1 MKQLNNL
8 LFLLLCFTTS
18 ITSYAQFTVNERS
31 IIYDKVSDRYM
42 VSIPEN
48 AFGTDYKAKIAL
60 DATTGWSNLSIE
72 DTDIADSYSFK
83 QVEGNKIYKFHAQK
97 GDKEI
102 SGQLTFTFL
111 PLLVME
117 GTFGYDYAQGN
128 ISLLSPDV
136 AEPTNSFVKIKWR
149 GGSTNTAD
157 KHKRNYKIKTLNEN
171 GKKQEISLL
180 GMREDNNWILDAGQ
194 VDLFR
199 LRNRIATEIWN
210 DFSTKPYYV
219 SKEPKAKS
227 GVVGKVV
234 EVILNNEYRGI
245 YSLTEAMDR
254 KELKLKKYDDKN
266 QEFHGQLWKISS
278 WDKSTFWDIEKDY
291 DNTQETWHAFET
303 KYPDIEDVNP
313 TDYSPLYEAID
324 FVANSNDET
333 FKKEVANYFDIP
345 VIIDYQLFL
354 ETLKPI
360 DNCGKNMYWGIY
372 DVAKDKKLTL
382 AIWDL
387 DASVG
392 QDWHCSTPLHPDYVS
407 PDTELGIK
415 EAFNLYTR
423 LSTLNVD
430 NYNQKVADRYHEL
443 RKTYFSEENIISK
456 YQSYYDMLEKSG
468 AASREESKW
477 SKDSDIGGYPLN
489 FKNEIEYIK
498 NWIIN
503 RLKYLDA
510 TQFTLSTDISEIHQ
524 EENTVQKNIY
534 NIMGQK
540 VEKAYRGLI
549 IKNGKKFYTKNNEQ
563 QIKYD

>member
-72 DTDIADSYSFK
+72 GTDIADSYSFK
-83 QVEGNKIYKFHAQK
+83 QVEGNKIYKFHAK
-97 GDKEI
+97 KDDKEI
-102 SGQLTFTFL
+102 NGQLTFTFL

-210 DFSTKPYYV
+210 DFSTKPYYA

-227 GVVGKVV
+227 GVAGKVV

-266 QEFHGQLWKISS
+266 QEFHGQLWKVSS
-278 WDKSTFWDIEKDY
+278 WDKSTFWEIEKDY

-313 TDYSPLYEAID
+313 TDYNPLYEAID

-443 RKTYFSEENIISK
+443 RKTYFSEENLIAK
-456 YQSYYDMLEKSG
+456 YQNHYDMLAKCG
-468 AASREESKW
+468 AANREERKW
-477 SKDSDIGGYPLN
+477 SEDSDIGGYPLN
-489 FKNEIEYIK
+489 FKQEIEYIK
-498 NWIIN
+498 NWIIQ
-503 RLKYLDA
+503 RLNYLDT
-510 TQFTLSTDISEIHQ
+510 TQFPSTNGI
-524 EENTVQKNIY
+524 
-534 NIMGQK
+534 QK
-540 VEKAYRGLI
+540 VLSFKKTRSTETYNMLGLKVNTSYKGIKI
-549 IKNGKKFYTKNNEQ
+549 INGKKYYISQ
-563 QIKYD
+563 

>member
-1 MKQLNNL
+1 MKRLYC
-8 LFLLLCFTTS
+8 LFIIILCLAIS
-18 ITSYAQFTVNERS
+18 IPSYAQFTINGKH
-31 IIYDKVSDRYM
+31 IIYDKQNDTYM
-42 VSIPEN
+42 ACIPED
-48 AFGTDYKAKIAL
+48 AFGKDYEAIILLDIAS
-60 DATTGWSNLSIE
+60 DWSDLSI
-72 DTDIADSYSFK
+72 DGTQIAYSYTFK
-83 QVEGNKIYKFHAQK
+83 QVEGNKLYSIHARK
-97 GDKEI
+97 GNKEI
-102 SGQLTFTFL
+102 NTKITFTFL
-111 PLLVME
+111 PLLVLQ
-117 GTFGYDYAQGN
+117 GSFGYDYTQGSMSLYSSDATEPT
-128 ISLLSPDV
+128 ISLIK
-136 AEPTNSFVKIKWR
+136 AKWR

-157 KHKRNYKIKTLNEN
+157 KHKRNYKIKTLNEK
-171 GKKQEISLL
+171 GKSQDISLL

-210 DFSTKPYYV
+210 DFATKPYYT

-227 GVVGKVV
+227 GVAGKVV

-266 QEFHGQLWKISS
+266 QEFHGQLWKVSS

-392 QDWHCSTPLHPDYVS
+392 QDWHCSIPLHPDYVS

-443 RKTYFSEENIISK
+443 RKTYFSEENLISK
-456 YQSYYDMLEKSG
+456 YQSYYDMLVKSG

-489 FKNEIEYIK
+489 FEKEIEYIK
-498 NWIIN
+498 NWIIE
-503 RLKYLDA
+503 RLKYLDT
-510 TQFTLSTDISEIHQ
+510 TQFPTINGIQKAQYLKQTKTTQ
-524 EENTVQKNIY
+524 TYNMLGVKVNTSYKGI
-534 NIMGQK
+534 K
-540 VEKAYRGLI
+540 I
-549 IKNGKKFYTKNNEQ
+549 INGKKYNISQ
-563 QIKYD
+563 

>member
-72 DTDIADSYSFK
+72 GTDIADSYSFK
-83 QVEGNKIYKFHAQK
+83 QVEGNKIYKFHAK
-97 GDKEI
+97 KDDKEI
-102 SGQLTFTFL
+102 NGQLTFTFL

-210 DFSTKPYYV
+210 DFSTKPYYT

-266 QEFHGQLWKISS
+266 QEFHGQLWKVSS
-278 WDKSTFWDIEKDY
+278 WDKSTFWEIEKDY

-503 RLKYLDA
+503 RLKYLDT

>member
-1 MKQLNNL
+1 MKQLNYL
-8 LFLLLCFTTS
+8 LFLLVCFVTS
-18 ITSYAQFTVNERS
+18 IPSFAQFTINGRS
-31 IIYDKVSDRYM
+31 IIYDKVSDTYM

-48 AFGTDYKAKIAL
+48 AFGTDYEASIVL
-60 DATTGWSNLSIE
+60 DATAGWSNLSIE
-72 DTDIADSYSFK
+72 GTDIADSYTFK
-83 QVEGNKIYKFHAQK
+83 QVEGNKIYKIHAQE
-97 GDKEI
+97 GEKEI
-102 SGQLTFTFL
+102 NTQLTFTFL

-128 ISLLSPDV
+128 ISLLSPNA
-136 AEPTNSFVKIKWR
+136 AEPTNSFAKVKWR

-157 KHKRNYKIKTLNEN
+157 KHKRNYKIKTLNEK

-210 DFSTKPYYV
+210 DFATKPYYA

-227 GVVGKVV
+227 GVTGKVV

-266 QEFHGQLWKISS
+266 QEFHGQLWKVSS
-278 WDKSTFWDIEKDY
+278 WDKATFWDIDKDY

-303 KYPDIEDVNP
+303 KYPDIDDVNP

-333 FKKEVANYFDIP
+333 FKKEVGDYLDIP
-345 VIIDYQLFL
+345 VLIDYQLFQ
-354 ETLKPI
+354 ETLKPV
-360 DNCGKNMYWGIY
+360 DNNGKNMYWGIY
-372 DVAKDKKLTL
+372 DVAKSKKLTL

-392 QDWHCSTPLHPDYVS
+392 QYWQCSTPLHPDRVF
-407 PDTELGIK
+407 PNTDLGVK
-415 EAFNLYTR
+415 DGFNLYHR
-423 LSTLNVD
+423 LSSLNVD
-430 NYNQKVADRYHEL
+430 NYNEKVANRYHEL
-443 RKTYFSEENIISK
+443 RKTYFSEENLISR
-456 YQSYYDMLEKSG
+456 YQGYYDMLVKSG
-468 AASREESKW
+468 AASREECKW

-489 FKNEIEYIK
+489 FKSEIEYIK

-503 RLKYLDA
+503 RLNYLD
-510 TQFTLSTDISEIHQ
+510 TNQFPISTNISEIHQ
-524 EENTVQKNIY
+524 KESLSTKSTY
-534 NIMGQK
+534 NMLGQK
-540 VEKAYRGLI
+540 VGVSYQGLK
-549 IKNGKKFYTKNNEQ
+549 IKNGKKFYTTK
-563 QIKYD
+563 

>member
-1 MKQLNNL
+1 MKQLNYL
-8 LFLLLCFTTS
+8 LFLLVCLVTS
-18 ITSYAQFTVNERS
+18 IPSFAQFTINGRS
-31 IIYDKVSDRYM
+31 VIYDKVSDTYM

-48 AFGTDYKAKIAL
+48 AFGTDYEASIAL
-60 DATTGWSNLSIE
+60 DATAGWSNLSIE
-72 DTDIADSYSFK
+72 GTDIADNYTFK
-83 QVEGNKIYKFHAQK
+83 QVEGNKIYKIHAQE

-102 SGQLTFTFL
+102 NTQLTFTFL

-128 ISLLSPDV
+128 ISLLSPEA
-136 AEPTNSFVKIKWR
+136 AEPTNSFAKVKWR

-157 KHKRNYKIKTLNEN
+157 KHKRNYKIKTLNEK

-194 VDLFR
+194 IDLFR

-210 DFSTKPYYV
+210 DFATKPYYA

-227 GVVGKVV
+227 GVTGKVV

-266 QEFHGQLWKISS
+266 QEFHGQLWKVSS
-278 WDKSTFWDIEKDY
+278 WDKATFWDIDKDY

-324 FVANSNDET
+324 FVANSNDEA
-333 FKKEVANYFDIP
+333 FKKEVGDYFDIP
-345 VIIDYQLFL
+345 VLIDYQLFQ
-354 ETLKPI
+354 ETLKPV
-360 DNCGKNMYWGIY
+360 DNNGKNMFWGIY
-372 DVAKDKKLTL
+372 DVAKSKKLTL

-392 QDWHCSTPLHPDYVS
+392 QFWQCSTPLHPNRVFPNTD
-407 PDTELGIK
+407 LGVK
-415 EAFNLYTR
+415 DGFNLYHR
-423 LSTLNVD
+423 LSSLNVD
-430 NYNQKVADRYHEL
+430 NYNEKVANRYHEL
-443 RKTYFSEENIISK
+443 RKTYFSEENLISR
-456 YQSYYDMLEKSG
+456 YQGYYDMLVKSG
-468 AASREESKW
+468 AASREETKW
-477 SKDSDIGGYPLN
+477 SEDSDIGGYPLN
-489 FKNEIEYIK
+489 FKSEIEYIK

-503 RLKYLDA
+503 RLNYLD
-510 TQFTLSTDISEIHQ
+510 TNQFPISTNISEIHQ
-524 EENTVQKNIY
+524 KESLSPKTTY
-534 NIMGQK
+534 NMLGQK
-540 VEKAYRGLI
+540 VGASYQGLK
-549 IKNGKKFYTKNNEQ
+549 IKNGKKFYTTK
-563 QIKYD
+563 

>member
-1 MKQLNNL
+1 MKQLNHL
-8 LFLLLCFTTS
+8 LFLLVCFATS
-18 ITSYAQFTVNERS
+18 IPSFAQFTINGRS
-31 IIYDKVSDRYM
+31 IIYDKVSDTYM
-42 VSIPEN
+42 VSIPGN
-48 AFGTDYKAKIAL
+48 AFGTDYEASIVL
-60 DATTGWSNLSIE
+60 DATAGWSNLSIE
-72 DTDIADSYSFK
+72 GTDIADSYTFK
-83 QVEGNKIYKFHAQK
+83 QVEGNKIYKIHAQE

-102 SGQLTFTFL
+102 NTQLTFTFL

-128 ISLLSPDV
+128 ISLLSPDA
-136 AEPTNSFVKIKWR
+136 AEPTNSFAKVKWR

-157 KHKRNYKIKTLNEN
+157 KHKRNYKIKTLNEK

-180 GMREDNNWILDAGQ
+180 GMREDNNWIMDAGQ

-210 DFSTKPYYV
+210 DFATKPYYA

-227 GVVGKVV
+227 GVTGKVV

-266 QEFHGQLWKISS
+266 QEFHGQLWKVSS
-278 WDKSTFWDIEKDY
+278 WDKAQFWNIDKDY

-303 KYPDIEDVNP
+303 KYPDIDDVNP

-333 FKKEVANYFDIP
+333 FKKEVADYFDIP
-345 VIIDYQLFL
+345 VLIDYQLFL

-360 DNCGKNMYWGIY
+360 DNSGKNMYWGIY
-372 DVAKDKKLTL
+372 DVAKSKKLTL

-392 QDWHCSTPLHPDYVS
+392 QDWQCSTPLHPEYVS
-407 PDTELGIK
+407 PDTELGIEK
-415 EAFNLYTR
+415 AFNLYKR

-443 RKTYFSEENIISK
+443 RKTYFSEENLIAK
-456 YQSYYDMLEKSG
+456 YQDYYDMLVKSG
-468 AASREESKW
+468 AASREETKW
-477 SKDSDIGGYPLN
+477 SEDSDIGGYPLN
-489 FKNEIEYIK
+489 FKEEIEYIK
-498 NWIIN
+498 NWITK
-503 RLKYLDA
+503 RLNYLDT
-510 TQFTLSTDISEIHQ
+510 TQFPSSSGIQ
-524 EENTVQKNIY
+524 TVSHEKGQAKNMATY
-534 NIMGQK
+534 NMLGQK
-540 VEKAYRGLI
+540 VNESYQGIKI
-549 IKNGKKFYTKNNEQ
+549 INGKKYYISQ
-563 QIKYD
+563 

>member
-1 MKQLNNL
+1 MKRLYC
-8 LFLLLCFTTS
+8 LFIIILCLAIS
-18 ITSYAQFTVNERS
+18 IPSYAQFTINGKH
-31 IIYDKVSDRYM
+31 IIYDKQNNTYM
-42 VSIPEN
+42 ACIPED
-48 AFGTDYKAKIAL
+48 AFGKDYEAIILLDIAS
-60 DATTGWSNLSIE
+60 DWSDLSI
-72 DTDIADSYSFK
+72 DGTQIAYSFTFK
-83 QVEGNKIYKFHAQK
+83 QVEGNKLYSIHARK
-97 GDKEI
+97 GNKEI
-102 SGQLTFTFL
+102 NTKITFTFL
-111 PLLVME
+111 PLLVLQ
-117 GTFGYDYAQGN
+117 GSFGYDYTQGSMSLYSSDATEPT
-128 ISLLSPDV
+128 ISLIK
-136 AEPTNSFVKIKWR
+136 AKWR

-157 KHKRNYKIKTLNEN
+157 KHKRNYKIKTLNEK
-171 GKKQEISLL
+171 GKSQDISLL

-210 DFSTKPYYV
+210 DFATKPYYT

-227 GVVGKVV
+227 GVAGKVV

-266 QEFHGQLWKISS
+266 QEFHGQLWKVSS

-443 RKTYFSEENIISK
+443 RKTYFSEENLISK
-456 YQSYYDMLEKSG
+456 YQSYYDMLVKSG

-489 FKNEIEYIK
+489 FEKEIEYIK
-498 NWIIN
+498 NWIIE
-503 RLKYLDA
+503 RLKYLDT
-510 TQFTLSTDISEIHQ
+510 TQFPTINGIQKAQNLKQTKTTQ
-524 EENTVQKNIY
+524 TYNMLGVKVNTSYKGI
-534 NIMGQK
+534 K
-540 VEKAYRGLI
+540 I
-549 IKNGKKFYTKNNEQ
+549 INGKKYNISQ
-563 QIKYD
+563 

>member
-1 MKQLNNL
+1 MKRLYC
-8 LFLLLCFTTS
+8 LFIIILCLAIS
-18 ITSYAQFTVNERS
+18 IPSYAQFTINGKH
-31 IIYDKVSDRYM
+31 IIYDKQNDTYM
-42 VSIPEN
+42 ACIPED
-48 AFGTDYKAKIAL
+48 AFGKDYEAIILLDIAS
-60 DATTGWSNLSIE
+60 DWSDLSI
-72 DTDIADSYSFK
+72 DGTQIAYSYTFK
-83 QVEGNKIYKFHAQK
+83 QVEGNKLYSIYARK
-97 GDKEI
+97 GNKEI
-102 SGQLTFTFL
+102 NTKITFTFL
-111 PLLVME
+111 PLLVLQ
-117 GTFGYDYAQGN
+117 GSFGYDYTQGSMSLYSSDATEPT
-128 ISLLSPDV
+128 ISLIK
-136 AEPTNSFVKIKWR
+136 AKWR

-157 KHKRNYKIKTLNEN
+157 KHKRNYKIKTLNEK
-171 GKKQEISLL
+171 GKSQDISLL

-194 VDLFR
+194 IDLFR

-210 DFSTKPYYV
+210 DFATKPYYT

-227 GVVGKVV
+227 GVAGKVV

-266 QEFHGQLWKISS
+266 QEFHGQLWKVSS

-392 QDWHCSTPLHPDYVS
+392 QDWHCSIPLHPDYVS

-443 RKTYFSEENIISK
+443 RKTYFSEENLISK
-456 YQSYYDMLEKSG
+456 YQSYYDMLVKSG

-489 FKNEIEYIK
+489 FEKEIEYIK
-498 NWIIN
+498 NWIIE
-503 RLKYLDA
+503 RLKYLDT
-510 TQFTLSTDISEIHQ
+510 TQFPTINGIQKAQYLKQTKTTQ
-524 EENTVQKNIY
+524 TYNMLGVKVNTSYKGI
-534 NIMGQK
+534 K
-540 VEKAYRGLI
+540 I
-549 IKNGKKFYTKNNEQ
+549 INGKKYNISQ
-563 QIKYD
+563 

>member
-1 MKQLNNL
+1 MKQLNHL
-8 LFLLLCFTTS
+8 LFLLVCFATS
-18 ITSYAQFTVNERS
+18 IPSFAQFTINGRT
-31 IIYDKVSDRYM
+31 IIYDKVSDTYM
-42 VSIPEN
+42 VSIPKN
-48 AFGTDYKAKIAL
+48 TFGTDYEASIAL
-60 DATTGWSNLSIE
+60 DATVGWSNLSIE
-72 DTDIADSYSFK
+72 GTDIADNYTFK
-83 QVEGNKIYKFHAQK
+83 QVEGNKIYKIHAQE

-102 SGQLTFTFL
+102 STQLTFTFL

-128 ISLLSPDV
+128 ISLLSPD
-136 AEPTNSFVKIKWR
+136 ATEPTNSFAKIKWR
-149 GGSTNTAD
+149 GGSTNTAN
-157 KHKRNYKIKTLNEN
+157 KHKRNYKIKTLNEK

-210 DFSTKPYYV
+210 DFATKPYYA

-227 GVVGKVV
+227 GVAGQVV

-266 QEFHGQLWKISS
+266 QEFHGQLWKVSS
-278 WDKSTFWDIEKDY
+278 WDKAQFWNIDKDY

-303 KYPDIEDVNP
+303 KYPDIDDVNP

-333 FKKEVANYFDIP
+333 FKKEVADYFDIP
-345 VIIDYQLFL
+345 VLIDYQLFL

-360 DNCGKNMYWGIY
+360 DNSGKNMYWGIY
-372 DVAKDKKLTL
+372 DIAKSKKLTL

-392 QDWHCSTPLHPDYVS
+392 QDWHCSAPLHPDYVS

-430 NYNQKVADRYHEL
+430 NYNQKVSDRYHEL
-443 RKTYFSEENIISK
+443 RKTYFSEENLISK
-456 YQSYYDMLEKSG
+456 YQGYYNMLVKSG
-468 AASREESKW
+468 AASREETKW
-477 SKDSDIGGYPLN
+477 SEDSDIGGYPLN
-489 FKNEIEYIK
+489 FKEEIEYIK
-498 NWIIN
+498 NWITK
-503 RLKYLDA
+503 RLNYLDT
-510 TQFTLSTDISEIHQ
+510 TQFPSSTGIQ
-524 EENTVQKNIY
+524 TVSHEKEKNKNMTTY
-534 NIMGQK
+534 NMLGQK
-540 VEKAYRGLI
+540 VNASYQGIKI
-549 IKNGKKFYTKNNEQ
+549 IKGKKYYISQ
-563 QIKYD
+563 

>member
-72 DTDIADSYSFK
+72 GTDIADSYSFK
-83 QVEGNKIYKFHAQK
+83 QVEGNKIYKFHAK
-97 GDKEI
+97 KDDKEI
-102 SGQLTFTFL
+102 NGQLTFTFL

-210 DFSTKPYYV
+210 DFSTKPYYA

-227 GVVGKVV
+227 GVMGKVV

-266 QEFHGQLWKISS
+266 QEFHGQLWKVSS

-443 RKTYFSEENIISK
+443 RKTYFSEENLISK
-456 YQSYYDMLEKSG
+456 YQSYYDMLVKSG

-498 NWIIN
+498 NWIIE
-503 RLKYLDA
+503 RLKYLDT

>member
-1 MKQLNNL
+1 MKQLNHL
-8 LFLLLCFTTS
+8 LFLLVCFATS
-18 ITSYAQFTVNERS
+18 IPSFAQFTINGRT
-31 IIYDKVSDRYM
+31 IIYDKVSDTYM
-42 VSIPEN
+42 VSIPKN
-48 AFGTDYKAKIAL
+48 TFGTDYEASIAL
-60 DATTGWSNLSIE
+60 DATVGWSNLSIE
-72 DTDIADSYSFK
+72 GTDIADSYTFK
-83 QVEGNKIYKFHAQK
+83 QVEGNKIYKIHAQE

-102 SGQLTFTFL
+102 STQLTFTFL

-128 ISLLSPDV
+128 ISLLSPD
-136 AEPTNSFVKIKWR
+136 ATEPTNSFAKIKWR
-149 GGSTNTAD
+149 GGSTNTAN
-157 KHKRNYKIKTLNEN
+157 KHKRNYKIKTLNEK

-210 DFSTKPYYV
+210 DFATKPYYA

-227 GVVGKVV
+227 GVAGKVV

-266 QEFHGQLWKISS
+266 QEFHGQLWKVSS
-278 WDKSTFWDIEKDY
+278 WDKAQFWNIDKDY

-303 KYPDIEDVNP
+303 KYPDIDDVNP

-333 FKKEVANYFDIP
+333 FKKEVADYFDIP
-345 VIIDYQLFL
+345 VLIDYQLFL

-360 DNCGKNMYWGIY
+360 DNSGKNMYWGIY
-372 DVAKDKKLTL
+372 DIAKSKKLTL

-392 QDWHCSTPLHPDYVS
+392 QDWHCSAPLHPDYVS

-430 NYNQKVADRYHEL
+430 NYNQKVSDRYHEL
-443 RKTYFSEENIISK
+443 RKTYFSEENLISK
-456 YQSYYDMLEKSG
+456 YQGYYNMLVKSG
-468 AASREESKW
+468 AASREETKW
-477 SKDSDIGGYPLN
+477 SEDSDIGGYPLN
-489 FKNEIEYIK
+489 FKEEIEYIK
-498 NWIIN
+498 NWITK
-503 RLKYLDA
+503 RLNYLDT
-510 TQFTLSTDISEIHQ
+510 TQFPSSTGIQ
-524 EENTVQKNIY
+524 TVSHEKEKNKNMTTY
-534 NIMGQK
+534 NMLGQK
-540 VEKAYRGLI
+540 VNASYQGIKI
-549 IKNGKKFYTKNNEQ
+549 IKGKKYYISQ
-563 QIKYD
+563 

>member
-1 MKQLNNL
+1 MKQLNYL
-8 LFLLLCFTTS
+8 LFLLVCLVTS
-18 ITSYAQFTVNERS
+18 IPSFAQFTINGRS
-31 IIYDKVSDRYM
+31 VIYDKVSDTHM

-48 AFGTDYKAKIAL
+48 AFGTDYEASIAL
-60 DATTGWSNLSIE
+60 DATAGWSNLSIE
-72 DTDIADSYSFK
+72 GTDIADNYTFK
-83 QVEGNKIYKFHAQK
+83 QVEGNKIYKIHAQE

-102 SGQLTFTFL
+102 NTQLTFTFL

-128 ISLLSPDV
+128 ISLLSPEA
-136 AEPTNSFVKIKWR
+136 AEPTNSFAKVKWR

-157 KHKRNYKIKTLNEN
+157 KHKRNYKIKTLNEK

-194 VDLFR
+194 IDLFR

-210 DFSTKPYYV
+210 DFATKPYYA

-227 GVVGKVV
+227 GVTGKVV

-266 QEFHGQLWKISS
+266 QEFHGQLWKVSS
-278 WDKSTFWDIEKDY
+278 WDKATFWDIDKDY

-324 FVANSNDET
+324 FVANSNDEA
-333 FKKEVANYFDIP
+333 FKKEVGDYFDIP
-345 VIIDYQLFL
+345 VLIDYQLFQ
-354 ETLKPI
+354 ETLKPV
-360 DNCGKNMYWGIY
+360 DNNGKNMFWGIY
-372 DVAKDKKLTL
+372 DVAKSKKLTL

-392 QDWHCSTPLHPDYVS
+392 QFWQCSTPLHPNRVFPNTD
-407 PDTELGIK
+407 LGVK
-415 EAFNLYTR
+415 DGFNLYHR
-423 LSTLNVD
+423 LSSLNVD
-430 NYNQKVADRYHEL
+430 NYNEKVANRYHEL
-443 RKTYFSEENIISK
+443 RKTYFSEENLISR
-456 YQSYYDMLEKSG
+456 YQGYYDMLVKSG
-468 AASREESKW
+468 AASREETKW
-477 SKDSDIGGYPLN
+477 SEDSDIGGYPLN
-489 FKNEIEYIK
+489 FKSEIEYIK

-503 RLKYLDA
+503 RLNYLD
-510 TQFTLSTDISEIHQ
+510 TNQFPISTNISEIHQ
-524 EENTVQKNIY
+524 KESLSPKTTY
-534 NIMGQK
+534 NMLGQK
-540 VEKAYRGLI
+540 VGASYQGLK
-549 IKNGKKFYTKNNEQ
+549 IKNGKKFYTTK
-563 QIKYD
+563 